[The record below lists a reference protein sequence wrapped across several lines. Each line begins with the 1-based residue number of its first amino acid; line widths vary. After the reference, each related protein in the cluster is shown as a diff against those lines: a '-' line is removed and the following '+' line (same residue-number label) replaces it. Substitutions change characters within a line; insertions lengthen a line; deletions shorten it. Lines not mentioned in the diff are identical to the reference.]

1 MMFGAASLAVLVIM
15 AMALARALMGPTVF
29 DRILAVNLFG
39 TLTVVL
45 IALLGFLIDRPEFL
59 DISLLY
65 ALINFIGTIAVTKY
79 CVFTNFNA
87 PVEEQDWDD
96 I

>member
-1 MMFGAASLAVLVIM
+1 MFGMASLAVLVVM
-15 AMALARALMGPTVF
+15 AMVLARALLGPTVY

-45 IALLGFLIDRPEFL
+45 IALIGFLIDRPEFL
-59 DISLLY
+59 DIALVY

-87 PVEEQDWDD
+87 PLEEQDWDD

>member
-1 MMFGAASLAVLVIM
+1 MFGMASLAILVIM
-15 AMALARALMGPTVF
+15 ALALARALMGPSVF

-59 DISLLY
+59 DIALVY

-79 CVFTNFNA
+79 CVFANFNA

>member
-1 MMFGAASLAVLVIM
+1 MFGAASLAVLVIM
-15 AMALARALMGPTVF
+15 GMALARALMGPSVF

-39 TLTVVL
+39 TLTVVF
-45 IALLGFLIDRPEFL
+45 IALLGFMIKRPEFL
-59 DISLLY
+59 DIALVY

-87 PVEEQDWDD
+87 PVDEQDWDD